1 MFLAK
6 ILLLCTACV
15 LVMGKP
21 HGFGLLGGPK
31 QLEGQELID
40 AQKEL
45 NSSLIKLDAGDGPH
59 YRIVKVLNA
68 SSQVVA
74 GTAYKF
80 TVELID
86 ENDVKK
92 ECKVD
97 IWNRSW
103 LPNGIEVTFKCPNEP
118 ELIKKHSA

>member
-1 MFLAK
+1 MFFAK

-21 HGFGLLGGPK
+21 QGVGFGGVS

-45 NSSLIKLDAGDGPH
+45 NSSLVKLDGGDGPH
-59 YRIVKVLNA
+59 YRIVKVLEA

-74 GTAYKF
+74 GISYKY

-103 LPNGIEVTFKCPNEP
+103 LPNGIQVTFKCPNEP
-118 ELIKKHSA
+118 ELIKNHSA